1 VAAVALFLLL
11 QTARCDAA
19 LLAARTH
26 VLRMDTT
33 RAEATLTARGLE
45 SCDLE
50 LPLIYLRGL
59 VAARAAYARGGD
71 EASLAP
77 VRAAIAAVGERAA
90 LGEVAEIAGFVLR
103 AAVAAAQSE
112 RDELSVLLAQALQVE
127 RGRGARGL
135 GGAPLIA
142 AHEVAGDLWLQVHRF
157 DEAAAAFR
165 VARGYAADSPRVTAG
180 LARALARQ
188 NQVPQA
194 CEEYRRLTAQAG
206 ALRPAMTEELTE
218 AARYLGQAA
227 CPAAGRR

>member
-1 VAAVALFLLL
+1 MAAVALFLLL

-26 VLRMDTT
+26 VLRMDPM
-33 RAEATLTARGLE
+33 RAEAALTARGLE
-45 SCDLE
+45 ACDLE

-59 VAARAAYARGGD
+59 VAARAAYAKGGD

-112 RDELSVLLAQALQVE
+112 RDEMSVLLAQALQVE

-142 AHEVAGDLWLQVHRF
+142 AHEVAGELWLQVHRF
-157 DEAAAAFR
+157 DEAAAAYR

-206 ALRPAMTEELTE
+206 ALRPSMMEELTE
-218 AARYLGQAA
+218 AARYLAQPT
-227 CPAAGRR
+227 CRAAGRR

>member
-188 NQVPQA
+188 NQMPQA

>member
-1 VAAVALFLLL
+1 VAAVALLLLL

-33 RAEATLTARGLE
+33 RAEAALTARGLE
-45 SCDLE
+45 TCDLE

-59 VAARAAYARGGD
+59 VAARAAYAKGGD
-71 EASLAP
+71 EASLTP

-90 LGEVAEIAGFVLR
+90 LGEVAEIVGFVLR

-112 RDELSVLLAQALQVE
+112 RDEMSVLLAQALQVE

-135 GGAPLIA
+135 GGAPLVA
-142 AHEVAGDLWLQVHRF
+142 AHEMAGDLWLQVHRF
-157 DEAAAAFR
+157 DEAAAAYR
-165 VARGYAADSPRVTAG
+165 VARGYAADSPRVTVG

-206 ALRPAMTEELTE
+206 ALRPSMMEELTE
-218 AARYLGQAA
+218 AARYLGQPA
-227 CPAAGRR
+227 CGAPGRR

>member
-26 VLRMDTT
+26 VLRMDAA
-33 RAEATLTARGLE
+33 RAEGALTARGLE
-45 SCDLE
+45 ACNLE
-50 LPLIYLRGL
+50 LTLIYLRGL
-59 VAARAAYARGGD
+59 VGARAAYAKGGD

-90 LGEVAEIAGFVLR
+90 LGEVAEIVGFVLR

-112 RDELSVLLAQALQVE
+112 RDEMSVLLAQALQVE

-142 AHEVAGDLWLQVHRF
+142 AHELAGDLWLQVHRF
-157 DEAAAAFR
+157 DEAAAAYR
-165 VARGYAADSPRVTAG
+165 VARGYAADSPRITAG

-188 NQVPQA
+188 NLVTQA
-194 CEEYRRLTAQAG
+194 CEEYRRLVGQAG
-206 ALRPAMTEELTE
+206 ALRPSMMEELTE
-218 AARYLGQAA
+218 AARYLGQPA
-227 CPAAGRR
+227 CRPSGRR